1 MRVRCA
7 GAGAGAV
14 YRAVIPFSA
23 LRIDFFQIHLEVKH
37 MKSNS
42 ISVKYYFSLN
52 KSVLNRA
59 CSILRSSHKSKS
71 RRLLALSVVM
81 PARQEEII

>member
-1 MRVRCA
+1 MCGCGVSA
-7 GAGAGAV
+7 
-14 YRAVIPFSA
+14 RAVCGLSCGHTFFRTS
-23 LRIDFFQIHLEVKH
+23 DQFFQIHLEVKH

-59 CSILRSSHKSKS
+59 CSVLRSLHKSKS
-71 RRLLALSVVM
+71 RRLLGLSVVM